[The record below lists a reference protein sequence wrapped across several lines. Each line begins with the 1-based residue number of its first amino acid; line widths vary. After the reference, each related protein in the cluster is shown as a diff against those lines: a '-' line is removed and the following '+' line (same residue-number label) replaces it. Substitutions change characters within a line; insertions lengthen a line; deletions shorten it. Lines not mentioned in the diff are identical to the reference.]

1 MFALS
6 GGGNDYPI
14 LCGWNG
20 GHHVYLDVAD
30 KSTTDLTF
38 VIKQLKEELYTC
50 LDRFDVV
57 KNLNRNSVSSKV
69 TFLTFSSII
78 SAALLQILC
87 IVIFNFHFNSPMKY
101 LKIYRITRTGQI
113 TSIFKFQYN
122 QKKIHL
128 SSILIGIVAGR
139 SESHS
144 CRVGA
149 QNLRKSS
156 QKLHK
161 DA

>member
-1 MFALS
+1 MQPPILGDCRFDKMFALS

-57 KNLNRNSVSSKV
+57 KNLNRNSVSCNV
-69 TFLTFSSII
+69 TFLHLARLYFKNSRFY
-78 SAALLQILC
+78 LEMC
-87 IVIFNFHFNSPMKY
+87 IVIFNLHFNSPMKY
-101 LKIYRITRTGQI
+101 LKIKRIMRTGQI

-128 SSILIGIVAGR
+128 
-139 SESHS
+139 
-144 CRVGA
+144 
-149 QNLRKSS
+149 
-156 QKLHK
+156 
-161 DA
+161 

>member
-1 MFALS
+1 MQPPILGDCRFDKMFALS

-57 KNLNRNSVSSKV
+57 KNLNRNSVSSNV
-69 TFLTFSSII
+69 TFFTFS
-78 SAALLQILC
+78 
-87 IVIFNFHFNSPMKY
+87 
-101 LKIYRITRTGQI
+101 LKIPDFIERRELSF
-113 TSIFKFQYN
+113 SIC
-122 QKKIHL
+122 I
-128 SSILIGIVAGR
+128 SIVR
-139 SESHS
+139 
-144 CRVGA
+144 
-149 QNLRKSS
+149 
-156 QKLHK
+156 
-161 DA
+161 

>member
-1 MFALS
+1 MQPPVLGDCRFDKMFALS

-57 KNLNRNSVSSKV
+57 KNLNRNSVSCKV
-69 TFLTFSSII
+69 TFFTFISINKT
-78 SAALLQILC
+78 SRFHLETC
-87 IVIFNFHFNSPMKY
+87 IVIFNLNVNSPMKY
-101 LKIYRITRTGQI
+101 LKIYRIMRTGQI

-122 QKKIHL
+122 QTKIH
-128 SSILIGIVAGR
+128 R
-139 SESHS
+139 
-144 CRVGA
+144 
-149 QNLRKSS
+149 
-156 QKLHK
+156 
-161 DA
+161 

>member
-57 KNLNRNSVSSKV
+57 KNLNRNSVSCNV
-69 TFLTFSSII
+69 TFLHL
-78 SAALLQILC
+78 ARL
-87 IVIFNFHFNSPMKY
+87 Y
-101 LKIYRITRTGQI
+101 LKIPDFI
-113 TSIFKFQYN
+113 
-122 QKKIHL
+122 
-128 SSILIGIVAGR
+128 
-139 SESHS
+139 
-144 CRVGA
+144 
-149 QNLRKSS
+149 
-156 QKLHK
+156 
-161 DA
+161 